1 MTPSI
6 SLGTSPEALALQTTP
21 VITFGYIM
29 QVFFSLLVVL
39 AIIYVVGRFVL
50 PRLKTGGTGKLIK
63 ILDRVYL
70 EPNVAAYILRV
81 GKSAWLIAVN
91 RQNIVRI
98 DKIDEE
104 SITL

>member
-1 MTPSI
+1 MTQEP
-6 SLGTSPEALALQTTP
+6 LVLQSTP
-21 VITFGYIM
+21 IITFGYIM

-39 AIIYVVGRFVL
+39 AIIYVIGKFVL
-50 PRLKTGGTGKLIK
+50 PRLKTGTTGKLIK
-63 ILDRVYL
+63 ILDRIYL
-70 EPNVAAYILRV
+70 EPNVSAYVLRV